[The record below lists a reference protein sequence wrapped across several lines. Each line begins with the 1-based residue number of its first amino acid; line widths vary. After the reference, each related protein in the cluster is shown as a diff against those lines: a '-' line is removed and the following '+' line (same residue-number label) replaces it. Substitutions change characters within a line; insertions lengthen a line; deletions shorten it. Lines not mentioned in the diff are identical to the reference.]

1 VLKRCGLLPRPTWGA
16 VYIGSRQ
23 YGGSSTKA
31 AGEMTSHT
39 VRSAAAD
46 PKYLRSV
53 GGSALLL
60 LALGVLLTGC
70 GGDDSVS
77 GSTAS
82 TQTTGTQTTRTT
94 AGGPTTTAGSVDPVI
109 GGGPYVWIPVETAAD
124 VFSGGD
130 SYTLYPEDLAGGDL
144 GYVVVGYELE
154 EDSGTGTYRNT
165 GSVVWFSE
173 DGVNWTRLNYSGDS
187 GKNWMHAVMAGDPGF
202 LAVGETSWGINDP
215 AVWISADG
223 LSWRMSWTAS
233 ADDDQEVHAIA
244 AGGPGFVAV
253 GHVYPDTKDAAVW
266 VSPDGISWEAVGD
279 QAALGGPDNQTMND
293 VVAGGPGLVAVGEE
307 ETPDGYDGVVWVSE
321 NGRDW
326 SRVADP
332 DGVFGGPGWQDI
344 RSVVTGGPG
353 LVAVGSVEGADQ
365 VWTSADGLTWVKE
378 PSGAIEFRGPG
389 GGFAHISTGPAGAAT
404 LWGGSVWLGVPCS
417 ASADMVASLAAR
429 AGGTA
434 DDSACS

>member
-1 VLKRCGLLPRPTWGA
+1 
-16 VYIGSRQ
+16 
-23 YGGSSTKA
+23 
-31 AGEMTSHT
+31 
-39 VRSAAAD
+39 
-46 PKYLRSV
+46 
-53 GGSALLL
+53 
-60 LALGVLLTGC
+60 
-70 GGDDSVS
+70 
-77 GSTAS
+77 
-82 TQTTGTQTTRTT
+82 
-94 AGGPTTTAGSVDPVI
+94 
-109 GGGPYVWIPVETAAD
+109 
-124 VFSGGD
+124 
-130 SYTLYPEDLAGGDL
+130 
-144 GYVVVGYELE
+144 
-154 EDSGTGTYRNT
+154 
-165 GSVVWFSE
+165 
-173 DGVNWTRLNYSGDS
+173 
-187 GKNWMHAVMAGDPGF
+187 
-202 LAVGETSWGINDP
+202 
-215 AVWISADG
+215 
-223 LSWRMSWTAS
+223 MSWTAS